1 MCVISCNQSP
11 ADISLLLVCL
21 RCRDPRP
28 DLGRGGS
35 ADISPPLTVY
45 PCQSS
50 TTGRACLGHFCPI
63 TGDPCLSA
71 SANMEQRRRPRQ
83 ANRLYSLINH
93 VVLCWWPLRCVCVTD
108 GKSYS
113 RIRKRLGLLLQ
124 SLSHSG
130 SNNLESAWESVKHRH
145 KVFLHTDP
153 GSVLL
158 LCEALWIRCLWICNI
173 ERHLKKNCI
182 LQHIPTW

>member
-1 MCVISCNQSP
+1 MCVISYNQSP
-11 ADISLLLVCL
+11 ADISLLLACL

-28 DLGRGGS
+28 DLGGREGS

-50 TTGRACLGHFCPI
+50 TTGRACLGHFCPR

-71 SANMEQRRRPRQ
+71 SANTEQRRRPRQ
-83 ANRLYSLINH
+83 ANRLYGLINH
-93 VVLCWWPLRCVCVTD
+93 VALCLRPLRCVCVTD
-108 GKSYS
+108 GKSHS
-113 RIRKRLGLLLQ
+113 RIRKRLGLLSQ
-124 SLSHSG
+124 SFSQSR
-130 SNNLESAWESVKHRH
+130 SNDLESASESVKHRH

-158 LCEALWIRCLWICNI
+158 LREAL
-173 ERHLKKNCI
+173 
-182 LQHIPTW
+182 